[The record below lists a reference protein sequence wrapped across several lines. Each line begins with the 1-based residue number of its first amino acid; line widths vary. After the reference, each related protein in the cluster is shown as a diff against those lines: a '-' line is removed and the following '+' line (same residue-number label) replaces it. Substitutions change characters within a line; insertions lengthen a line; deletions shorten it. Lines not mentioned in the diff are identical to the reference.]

1 MIIKQM
7 NIKRFKLPLIFAV
20 LSVVLMGLYKT
31 IFGVENTII
40 GLIIAMASYAFLRL
54 DLTSY
59 PIYKSMIF
67 LILNLF
73 LAISAYIS
81 AINPFVGL
89 IINFLILFTV
99 SFIYTTEFKNVISYI
114 FLLLYVYM
122 WEYPISLDELPRRLV
137 AMGVGVFI
145 IIGIHILFNRRNFK
159 KNSNNIIIRSIR
171 NIQKE
176 ICHIINESYREKENI
191 YIDSEL
197 RKLLME
203 NIYIDSELRKLLILI
218 EGRNNNK
225 FIENHKDDIY
235 FNIVLILE
243 RINSIINKVGKINNK
258 SKYVIDYLNSLNH
271 DLENITLFLERKVE
285 CINEEK
291 DDLNKSSMINN
302 FTDKEYA
309 FLGECTELIRL
320 LEKNINNLYEYRR
333 KKSRKRIKVKFNLK
347 ELLIGNSS
355 LKMKHLRVAYS
366 LKLAIAVSLIMFIVD
381 LFKIPQGRWIVTSV
395 YVVIQPYEEETLTK
409 AIKRFKGTIIGV
421 IIYISIFTFFPHI
434 IPLELLLLILMFL
447 YFVQKDY
454 EKKVVCTALMT
465 LSFGLSRST
474 VGYLAFYRFLF
485 VIIGIVIALGINKLI
500 FPQSIKNSIYDLKE
514 RYLELT
520 SKLLYELKSI
530 LYEEEYNENTIKL
543 LLDCNLIES
552 KLMENKLIAENLEL
566 KDLVDKQSIILSK
579 IRCLILFINYSNW
592 GITSKHINVDKN
604 LLNVIFNKIEEEL
617 REIY

>member
-1 MIIKQM
+1 MTIKQM

-20 LSVVLMGLYKT
+20 LSVVLMGGYKT

-197 RKLLME
+197 RKLL
-203 NIYIDSELRKLLILI
+203 ILI

-243 RINSIINKVGKINNK
+243 RINSIINKVGKVNNK
-258 SKYVIDYLNSLNH
+258 SKDVIDYLNSLNH
-271 DLENITLFLERKVE
+271 DLENITLFLERKVD

-291 DDLNKSSMINN
+291 ADLNKDCTTNN
-302 FTDKEYA
+302 WTDKEYA

-520 SKLLYELKSI
+520 NKLLYELKSI
-530 LYEEEYNENTIKL
+530 LYEEKYNENTVKL

>member
-1 MIIKQM
+1 MTIKQM

-20 LSVVLMGLYKT
+20 LSVVLMGGYKT

-176 ICHIINESYREKENI
+176 ICHIINESYKEKENI

-197 RKLLME
+197 RKLLV
-203 NIYIDSELRKLLILI
+203 LI

-225 FIENHKDDIY
+225 FIGNHKDDIY

-258 SKYVIDYLNSLNH
+258 SKDVIDYLNSLNH

-291 DDLNKSSMINN
+291 DDLSKGFTINN
-302 FTDKEYA
+302 WTDKEYA
-309 FLGECTELIRL
+309 FLEECTELIRL
-320 LEKNINNLYEYRR
+320 LEKNINNLYEYNR

-355 LKMKHLRVAYS
+355 LKMKNLRVAYS

-421 IIYISIFTFFPHI
+421 IIYISVFTFFPHI

-485 VIIGIVIALGINKLI
+485 VIIGIAIALGVNKII

-530 LYEEEYNENTIKL
+530 LYEEKYNENTVKL

-552 KLMENKLIAENLEL
+552 KLMENKLIAENLAL
-566 KDLVDKQSIILSK
+566 KDLVYKQSIILSK

-592 GITSKHINVDKN
+592 GISSKHINVDKN

>member
-1 MIIKQM
+1 MTIKQM

-81 AINPFVGL
+81 AINPFIGL

-197 RKLLME
+197 RKLL
-203 NIYIDSELRKLLILI
+203 ILI

-225 FIENHKDDIY
+225 FIENNKDDIY

-258 SKYVIDYLNSLNH
+258 SKDVIDYLNSLNH
-271 DLENITLFLERKVE
+271 DLENITLFLERKVD

-291 DDLNKSSMINN
+291 DDLNKSSTINN
-302 FTDKEYA
+302 WTDKEYT

-333 KKSRKRIKVKFNLK
+333 KKPRKRIKVKFNLK

-355 LKMKHLRVAYS
+355 LKVKDLRVAYS

-381 LFKIPQGRWIVTSV
+381 LFKIHQGRWIVTSV

-454 EKKVVCTALMT
+454 EKKVVCTALMA

-485 VIIGIVIALGINKLI
+485 VIIGIAIALGVNKII
-500 FPQSIKNSIYDLKE
+500 FPQSTKNSIYDLKE

-520 SKLLYELKSI
+520 SKLLCELKSI
-530 LYEEEYNENTIKL
+530 LYEEKYNENTVKL

>member
-1 MIIKQM
+1 MTIKQI

-159 KNSNNIIIRSIR
+159 KNSNNIIIKSIK
-171 NIQKE
+171 NIQME
-176 ICHIINESYREKENI
+176 ICHIINESYKEKENI

-197 RKLLME
+197 RKLLV
-203 NIYIDSELRKLLILI
+203 LI

-225 FIENHKDDIY
+225 FIGNHKDDIY

-258 SKYVIDYLNSLNH
+258 SKDVIDYLNSLNH

-285 CINEEK
+285 FINEEK
-291 DDLNKSSMINN
+291 DDLSKGFTINN
-302 FTDKEYA
+302 WTEKEYA
-309 FLGECTELIRL
+309 FLEECTELIRL
-320 LEKNINNLYEYRR
+320 LEKNINNLYEYNR

-355 LKMKHLRVAYS
+355 LKVKHLRVAYS
-366 LKLAIAVSLIMFIVD
+366 LKLAIAVSVIMFIVD

-434 IPLELLLLILMFL
+434 IPLELLLLILMFF
-447 YFVQKDY
+447 YFFQKDY
-454 EKKVVCTALMT
+454 DKKVVCTALMT
-465 LSFGLSRST
+465 LSLGLSRST
-474 VGYLAFYRFLF
+474 VGSLAFYRFFF
-485 VIIGIVIALGINKLI
+485 VIIGIVIALMVNKLI

-520 SKLLYELKSI
+520 NKLLCELKSI
-530 LYEEEYNENTIKL
+530 LYEDEYNENTVKL

-566 KDLVDKQSIILSK
+566 KDLVYKQSIILNK

-592 GITSKHINVDKN
+592 GITSKHINVDKK
-604 LLNVIFNKIEEEL
+604 LLNVIFHKIEDEL

>member
-1 MIIKQM
+1 MTIKQM

-20 LSVVLMGLYKT
+20 LSVVLMGGYKT

-40 GLIIAMASYAFLRL
+40 GLIIAMASYAFLRI

-197 RKLLME
+197 RKLL
-203 NIYIDSELRKLLILI
+203 ILI

-258 SKYVIDYLNSLNH
+258 SKDVIDYLNSLNH
-271 DLENITLFLERKVE
+271 DLENITLFLERKVD

-291 DDLNKSSMINN
+291 DDLNKDSTINN
-302 FTDKEYA
+302 WTEKEYA

-320 LEKNINNLYEYRR
+320 LEKNINNLYEYNR

-485 VIIGIVIALGINKLI
+485 VIIGIVIALGINKII

-520 SKLLYELKSI
+520 NKLLYELKSI
-530 LYEEEYNENTIKL
+530 LYEEKYNENTVKL

-566 KDLVDKQSIILSK
+566 KDLVYKQSIILSK

-592 GITSKHINVDKN
+592 GISSEHINVDKN

>member
-1 MIIKQM
+1 MTIKQM

-20 LSVVLMGLYKT
+20 LSVVLMGGYKT

-159 KNSNNIIIRSIR
+159 KNSNTIIIRVIR

-176 ICHIINESYREKENI
+176 ICHIINESYREK
-191 YIDSEL
+191 
-197 RKLLME
+197 E

-243 RINSIINKVGKINNK
+243 RINSIINKVGKVNNK
-258 SKYVIDYLNSLNH
+258 SKDVIDYLNSLNH
-271 DLENITLFLERKVE
+271 DLENITLFLERKVD

-291 DDLNKSSMINN
+291 DGLNKSSTINN
-302 FTDKEYA
+302 WTEKEYT

-320 LEKNINNLYEYRR
+320 LEKNINNLYEYNK
-333 KKSRKRIKVKFNLK
+333 KKSRKRIKLKFNLK

-474 VGYLAFYRFLF
+474 VGSLAFYRFLF
-485 VIIGIVIALGINKLI
+485 VIIGIVIALGINKII

-566 KDLVDKQSIILSK
+566 KDLVYKQSIILSK
-579 IRCLILFINYSNW
+579 IRCLVLFINYSNW
-592 GITSKHINVDKN
+592 GISSEHINVDKN

>member
-1 MIIKQM
+1 MTIKQM

-176 ICHIINESYREKENI
+176 ICHIINKSYKEKENI

-197 RKLLME
+197 RKLLV
-203 NIYIDSELRKLLILI
+203 LI

-225 FIENHKDDIY
+225 FIENNKDDIY

-258 SKYVIDYLNSLNH
+258 SKDVIDYLNSLNH
-271 DLENITLFLERKVE
+271 DLENITLFLERKVD

-320 LEKNINNLYEYRR
+320 LEKNINNLYEYNR

-355 LKMKHLRVAYS
+355 LKMKNLRVAYS

-454 EKKVVCTALMT
+454 DKKVVCTALMT

-520 SKLLYELKSI
+520 SKLLCELKSI
-530 LYEEEYNENTIKL
+530 LYEEKYNENTVKL

-566 KDLVDKQSIILSK
+566 KDLVYKKSIILSK
-579 IRCLILFINYSNW
+579 IRCLILFINY
-592 GITSKHINVDKN
+592 
-604 LLNVIFNKIEEEL
+604 
-617 REIY
+617 

>member
-1 MIIKQM
+1 MTIKQM

-20 LSVVLMGLYKT
+20 LSVVLMGGYKT

-81 AINPFVGL
+81 SINPFIGL

-122 WEYPISLDELPRRLV
+122 WEYPISLDQLPRRLV

-176 ICHIINESYREKENI
+176 ISHIINESYMEK
-191 YIDSEL
+191 
-197 RKLLME
+197 E

-218 EGRNNNK
+218 KGRNNNK
-225 FIENHKDDIY
+225 FIGNNKDDIY

-243 RINSIINKVGKINNK
+243 RINSIINKVGKVNSK
-258 SKYVIDYLNSLNH
+258 SEVVIEYLNSLNH
-271 DLENITLFLERKVE
+271 DLENITLFLEGKVE

-291 DDLNKSSMINN
+291 DDLGKESMINSLAE
-302 FTDKEYA
+302 KEYA
-309 FLGECTELIRL
+309 FLEECTEFIRL
-320 LEKNINNLYEYRR
+320 LEKNINNLYEYNKKKPR
-333 KKSRKRIKVKFNLK
+333 KKIKVKFNLK
-347 ELLIGNSS
+347 ELVVGNSS

-454 EKKVVCTALMT
+454 DKKVVCTALMT

-474 VGYLAFYRFLF
+474 VGSLAFYRFLF
-485 VIIGIVIALGINKLI
+485 VIIGIGIALGVNKLI

-520 SKLLYELKSI
+520 NKLLCELKSI
-530 LYEEEYNENTIKL
+530 LYEEEYNENTVKL

-566 KDLVDKQSIILSK
+566 KDLVYKQSIILSK

-592 GITSKHINVDKN
+592 GISSKHINVDKN
-604 LLNVIFNKIEEEL
+604 LLNVIFHKIEEEL

>member
-1 MIIKQM
+1 MTIKQM

-31 IFGVENTII
+31 IFGVENTVI

-145 IIGIHILFNRRNFK
+145 IIGIHILFNRRNFRR
-159 KNSNNIIIRSIR
+159 NSNNIIIKSIR

-176 ICHIINESYREKENI
+176 IYHIINESYEEKENI

-197 RKLLME
+197 RKLLV
-203 NIYIDSELRKLLILI
+203 LIK
-218 EGRNNNK
+218 GRNNNK
-225 FIENHKDDIY
+225 FIGNNKDDIY

-243 RINSIINKVGKINNK
+243 RINSIINKVGKVNSK
-258 SKYVIDYLNSLNH
+258 SKDVIDYLNSLNH

-291 DDLNKSSMINN
+291 DDLSKPFMINN
-302 FTDKEYA
+302 WTEKEYA
-309 FLGECTELIRL
+309 FLEECTELIRL
-320 LEKNINNLYEYRR
+320 LEKNINNLYEYSR
-333 KKSRKRIKVKFNLK
+333 KKPRKRIKVKFNLK

-434 IPLELLLLILMFL
+434 IPLELLLLILMFF

-454 EKKVVCTALMT
+454 DKKVVCTALMT

-474 VGYLAFYRFLF
+474 VGSLAFYRFLF
-485 VIIGIVIALGINKLI
+485 VIIGIAIALGVNKII
-500 FPQSIKNSIYDLKE
+500 FPQSVKNSIYDLKE

-520 SKLLYELKSI
+520 NKLLYELKSI
-530 LYEEEYNENTIKL
+530 LYEEKYNENTIKL

-552 KLMENKLIAENLEL
+552 KLMDNKLIAENLEF
-566 KDLVDKQSIILSK
+566 KEFVYKQSVILSK

-617 REIY
+617 RGIY

>member
-1 MIIKQM
+1 MTIKQM

-81 AINPFVGL
+81 SINPFVGL

-145 IIGIHILFNRRNFK
+145 IIGIHILFNRRNFRR
-159 KNSNNIIIRSIR
+159 NSNNIIIKSIR

-176 ICHIINESYREKENI
+176 ICHIINESYREK
-191 YIDSEL
+191 
-197 RKLLME
+197 E

-243 RINSIINKVGKINNK
+243 RINSIINKVGKVNSK
-258 SKYVIDYLNSLNH
+258 SKSVIDYLNSLNH
-271 DLENITLFLERKVE
+271 DLENITLFLERKVD

-291 DDLNKSSMINN
+291 DGLNKSSTINN
-302 FTDKEYA
+302 WAEKEYA
-309 FLGECTELIRL
+309 F
-320 LEKNINNLYEYRR
+320 LEKNINNLYEYNK

-355 LKMKHLRVAYS
+355 LKMKHLRISYS

-485 VIIGIVIALGINKLI
+485 VIIGIVIALGINKII

-566 KDLVDKQSIILSK
+566 KDLVYKQSIILSK
-579 IRCLILFINYSNW
+579 IRCLVLFINYSNW
-592 GITSKHINVDKN
+592 GISSKHINVDKN

>member
-1 MIIKQM
+1 MTIKQM

-31 IFGVENTII
+31 IFGVENTVI

-145 IIGIHILFNRRNFK
+145 IIGIHILFNRRNFRR
-159 KNSNNIIIRSIR
+159 NSNNIIIKSIR

-176 ICHIINESYREKENI
+176 IYHIINESYEEKENI

-197 RKLLME
+197 RKLLV
-203 NIYIDSELRKLLILI
+203 LIK
-218 EGRNNNK
+218 GRNNNK
-225 FIENHKDDIY
+225 FIGNNKDDIY

-243 RINSIINKVGKINNK
+243 RINSIINKVGKVNSK
-258 SKYVIDYLNSLNH
+258 SKDVIDYLNSLNH

-291 DDLNKSSMINN
+291 DDLSKPSTINN
-302 FTDKEYA
+302 WTEKEYA
-309 FLGECTELIRL
+309 FLEECTELIRL
-320 LEKNINNLYEYRR
+320 LEKNINNLYEYSR
-333 KKSRKRIKVKFNLK
+333 KKPRKRIKVKFNLK

-434 IPLELLLLILMFL
+434 IPLELLLLILMFF

-454 EKKVVCTALMT
+454 DKKVVCTALMT

-474 VGYLAFYRFLF
+474 VGSLAFYRFLF
-485 VIIGIVIALGINKLI
+485 VIIGIAIALGVNKII

-520 SKLLYELKSI
+520 NKLLYELKSI
-530 LYEEEYNENTIKL
+530 LYEEKYNENTIKL

-552 KLMENKLIAENLEL
+552 KLMENKLIAENLEF
-566 KDLVDKQSIILSK
+566 KDLVYKQSVILSK

-592 GITSKHINVDKN
+592 GISSEHINVDKN

>member
-20 LSVVLMGLYKT
+20 LSVVLMGGYKT

-159 KNSNNIIIRSIR
+159 KNSNSIIIRSIR

-197 RKLLME
+197 RKLL
-203 NIYIDSELRKLLILI
+203 ILI

-225 FIENHKDDIY
+225 FIENNKDDIY

-258 SKYVIDYLNSLNH
+258 SKDVIDYLNSLNH
-271 DLENITLFLERKVE
+271 DLENITLFLERKVD

-291 DDLNKSSMINN
+291 DDLNKSSTINN
-302 FTDKEYA
+302 WAEKEYT
-309 FLGECTELIRL
+309 FLEECTELIRL
-320 LEKNINNLYEYRR
+320 LEKNINNLYEYNR

-355 LKMKHLRVAYS
+355 LKMKNLRVAYS

-474 VGYLAFYRFLF
+474 VGSLAFYRFLF
-485 VIIGIVIALGINKLI
+485 VIIGIGIALGINKLI

-530 LYEEEYNENTIKL
+530 LYEEKYNENTVKL

>member
-1 MIIKQM
+1 MTIKQM

-81 AINPFVGL
+81 AINPFIGL

-176 ICHIINESYREKENI
+176 ICHIINKSYKEK
-191 YIDSEL
+191 
-197 RKLLME
+197 E

-225 FIENHKDDIY
+225 FIENNKDDIY

-258 SKYVIDYLNSLNH
+258 SKDVIDYLNSLNH
-271 DLENITLFLERKVE
+271 DLENITLFLERKVD

-291 DDLNKSSMINN
+291 DGLNKSSTINN
-302 FTDKEYA
+302 WTKKEYA

-320 LEKNINNLYEYRR
+320 LEKNINNLYEYNK
-333 KKSRKRIKVKFNLK
+333 KKSRKRIKVKFNIK

-355 LKMKHLRVAYS
+355 LKMKNLRVAYS

-465 LSFGLSRST
+465 LSLGLSRST
-474 VGYLAFYRFLF
+474 VGSLAFYRFFF
-485 VIIGIVIALGINKLI
+485 VIIGIVIALMVNKLI
-500 FPQSIKNSIYDLKE
+500 FPQSVKNSIYDLKE

-520 SKLLYELKSI
+520 NKLLCELKSI
-530 LYEEEYNENTIKL
+530 LYEEKYNENTIKL

-552 KLMENKLIAENLEL
+552 KLMENKLIAENLVL

-579 IRCLILFINYSNW
+579 IRCLVLFISYSNW
-592 GITSKHINVDKN
+592 GISSKHINVDKN
-604 LLNVIFNKIEEEL
+604 LLNIIFNKIDEEL

>member
-1 MIIKQM
+1 MTIKQM

-197 RKLLME
+197 RKLL
-203 NIYIDSELRKLLILI
+203 ILI

-225 FIENHKDDIY
+225 FIENNKDDIY

-258 SKYVIDYLNSLNH
+258 SKDVIDYLNSLNH
-271 DLENITLFLERKVE
+271 DLENITLFLERKVD

-291 DDLNKSSMINN
+291 DDLSKPFMINN
-302 FTDKEYA
+302 WTEKEYA

-320 LEKNINNLYEYRR
+320 LEKNINNLYEYSR
-333 KKSRKRIKVKFNLK
+333 KKPRKRIKVKFNLK

-409 AIKRFKGTIIGV
+409 AIKRFKWTIIGV
-421 IIYISIFTFFPHI
+421 IIYISVFTFFPHI

-454 EKKVVCTALMT
+454 DKKVVCTALMT

-530 LYEEEYNENTIKL
+530 LYEEKYNENTIKL

-592 GITSKHINVDKN
+592 GISSKHINVDKN

>member
-1 MIIKQM
+1 MTIKQM

-20 LSVVLMGLYKT
+20 LSVVLMGGYKT

-197 RKLLME
+197 RKLL
-203 NIYIDSELRKLLILI
+203 ILI

-225 FIENHKDDIY
+225 FIENNKDDIY

-258 SKYVIDYLNSLNH
+258 SKDVIDYLNSLNH

-302 FTDKEYA
+302 FTEKEYT
-309 FLGECTELIRL
+309 FLEECTELIRL
-320 LEKNINNLYEYRR
+320 LEKNINNLYEYNR

-355 LKMKHLRVAYS
+355 LKMKNLRVAYS

-485 VIIGIVIALGINKLI
+485 VIIGIGTALGINKLI

-520 SKLLYELKSI
+520 NKLLYELKSI
-530 LYEEEYNENTIKL
+530 LYEEKYNENTVKL

-579 IRCLILFINYSNW
+579 IRCLVLFINYSNW
-592 GITSKHINVDKN
+592 GISSEHINVDKN

>member
-1 MIIKQM
+1 MTIKQM

-197 RKLLME
+197 RKLL
-203 NIYIDSELRKLLILI
+203 ILI

-243 RINSIINKVGKINNK
+243 RINSIINKAGKINNK
-258 SKYVIDYLNSLNH
+258 SKDVIDYLNRLNH
-271 DLENITLFLERKVE
+271 DLENITLFLERKVD

-291 DDLNKSSMINN
+291 ADLNKSSMINN
-302 FTDKEYA
+302 FTEKEYA
-309 FLGECTELIRL
+309 FLEECTELIRL
-320 LEKNINNLYEYRR
+320 LEKNINNLYEYNR

-355 LKMKHLRVAYS
+355 LKMKDLRVAYS

-395 YVVIQPYEEETLTK
+395 YVVIQPYKEETLTK

-421 IIYISIFTFFPHI
+421 IIYISVFTFFPHI

-485 VIIGIVIALGINKLI
+485 VIIGIVIALGVNKLI

-530 LYEEEYNENTIKL
+530 LYEEEYNENTVKL

>member
-81 AINPFVGL
+81 AINPFAGL

-159 KNSNNIIIRSIR
+159 KNSNTIIIRVIR

-176 ICHIINESYREKENI
+176 ICHIINKSYMEK
-191 YIDSEL
+191 
-197 RKLLME
+197 E

-243 RINSIINKVGKINNK
+243 RINSIINKVGKVNNK
-258 SKYVIDYLNSLNH
+258 SKDVIDYLNSLNH
-271 DLENITLFLERKVE
+271 DLENITLFLERKVD

-291 DDLNKSSMINN
+291 DGLNKSSTINN
-302 FTDKEYA
+302 WTEKEYA

-320 LEKNINNLYEYRR
+320 LEKNINNLYEYNK
-333 KKSRKRIKVKFNLK
+333 KKSRKRIKLKFNLK

-474 VGYLAFYRFLF
+474 VGSLAFYRFLF
-485 VIIGIVIALGINKLI
+485 VIIGIVIALGINKII

-520 SKLLYELKSI
+520 NKLLYELKSI
-530 LYEEEYNENTIKL
+530 LYEEKYNENTIKL

-592 GITSKHINVDKN
+592 GITSKHINLDKN

>member
-1 MIIKQM
+1 MTIKQM

-20 LSVVLMGLYKT
+20 LSVVLMGGYKT

-81 AINPFVGL
+81 SINPFLGL
-89 IINFLILFTV
+89 IINLLILFTV

-159 KNSNNIIIRSIR
+159 KNSNNIIIRAIR

-176 ICHIINESYREKENI
+176 ISHIINESYMEK
-191 YIDSEL
+191 
-197 RKLLME
+197 E

-218 EGRNNNK
+218 KGRNNNK
-225 FIENHKDDIY
+225 FIGNNKDDIY

-243 RINSIINKVGKINNK
+243 RINSIINKVGKVNSK
-258 SKYVIDYLNSLNH
+258 SEVVIEYLNSLNH
-271 DLENITLFLERKVE
+271 DLENITLFLEEKVE
-285 CINEEK
+285 CINVK
-291 DDLNKSSMINN
+291 KYDLGKGSMINSLAE
-302 FTDKEYA
+302 KEYA
-309 FLGECTELIRL
+309 FLGECTELIML
-320 LEKNINNLYEYRR
+320 LEKNINNLYEYN
-333 KKSRKRIKVKFNLK
+333 KKKPRKRIKVKINLK

-454 EKKVVCTALMT
+454 DKKVVCTALMT

-474 VGYLAFYRFLF
+474 VGSLGFYRFLF
-485 VIIGIVIALGINKLI
+485 VIIGIGIALGVNKLI

-520 SKLLYELKSI
+520 NKLLCELKSI
-530 LYEEEYNENTIKL
+530 LYEEEYNENTVKL

-566 KDLVDKQSIILSK
+566 KDLVYKQSIILSK

-592 GITSKHINVDKN
+592 GISSKHINVDKN
-604 LLNVIFNKIEEEL
+604 LLNVIFHKIEEEL

>member
-1 MIIKQM
+1 MTIKQM

-20 LSVVLMGLYKT
+20 LSVVLMGGYKT
-31 IFGVENTII
+31 VFGVENTII

-81 AINPFVGL
+81 SINPFIGL

-159 KNSNNIIIRSIR
+159 KNSNNIIIRAIG

-176 ICHIINESYREKENI
+176 ISHIINESYMEK
-191 YIDSEL
+191 
-197 RKLLME
+197 E

-218 EGRNNNK
+218 KGRNNNK
-225 FIENHKDDIY
+225 FIGNNKDDIY

-243 RINSIINKVGKINNK
+243 RINSIINKVGKVNSK
-258 SKYVIDYLNSLNH
+258 SKVVIEYLNSLNH
-271 DLENITLFLERKVE
+271 DLENIILFLEGKVE

-291 DDLNKSSMINN
+291 DDLGKESMINSLAE
-302 FTDKEYA
+302 KEYA
-309 FLGECTELIRL
+309 FLEECTELIML
-320 LEKNINNLYEYRR
+320 LEKNINNLYEYNR
-333 KKSRKRIKVKFNLK
+333 KKPRKRIKVKFNLK
-347 ELLIGNSS
+347 ELVVGNSS

-454 EKKVVCTALMT
+454 DKKVVCTALMN

-474 VGYLAFYRFLF
+474 VGSLAFYRFLF
-485 VIIGIVIALGINKLI
+485 VIIGIGIALGVNKLI

-520 SKLLYELKSI
+520 NKLLCELKSI
-530 LYEEEYNENTIKL
+530 LYEEEYNENTVKL

-552 KLMENKLIAENLEL
+552 KLMENKLIAENLDI
-566 KDLVDKQSIILSK
+566 KDLVYKQSIILSK

-592 GITSKHINVDKN
+592 GISSKHINVDKN
-604 LLNVIFNKIEEEL
+604 LLNVIFHKIEEEL

>member
-1 MIIKQM
+1 MTIKQM

-59 PIYKSMIF
+59 PIYKSIIF

-176 ICHIINESYREKENI
+176 ICHIINESYRERENI

-197 RKLLME
+197 RKLLV
-203 NIYIDSELRKLLILI
+203 LI

-258 SKYVIDYLNSLNH
+258 SKYVIDYLNRLNH
-271 DLENITLFLERKVE
+271 DLENITLFLERKVY

-291 DDLNKSSMINN
+291 DGLNKPSMINN
-302 FTDKEYA
+302 FTDKEYT

-355 LKMKHLRVAYS
+355 LKVKDLRVAYS

-520 SKLLYELKSI
+520 NKLLYELKSI
-530 LYEEEYNENTIKL
+530 LYEEKYNENTVKL

-592 GITSKHINVDKN
+592 GISSKHINVDKN

-617 REIY
+617 QEIY

>member
-1 MIIKQM
+1 MTIKQM

-145 IIGIHILFNRRNFK
+145 IIGIHILFNRRNFRR
-159 KNSNNIIIRSIR
+159 NSNNIIIKSIR

-176 ICHIINESYREKENI
+176 IYHIINESYEEKENI

-197 RKLLME
+197 RKLLV
-203 NIYIDSELRKLLILI
+203 LIK
-218 EGRNNNK
+218 GRNNNK
-225 FIENHKDDIY
+225 FIGNNKDDIY

-243 RINSIINKVGKINNK
+243 RINSIINKVGKVNSK
-258 SKYVIDYLNSLNH
+258 SKDVIDYLNSLNH

-291 DDLNKSSMINN
+291 DDLSKPSTINN
-302 FTDKEYA
+302 WTEKEYA

-320 LEKNINNLYEYRR
+320 LEKNINNLYEYSR
-333 KKSRKRIKVKFNLK
+333 KKPRKRIKVKFNLK

-434 IPLELLLLILMFL
+434 IPLELLLLILMFF

-485 VIIGIVIALGINKLI
+485 VIIGIVIALGINKII

-514 RYLELT
+514 RYLELI

-566 KDLVDKQSIILSK
+566 KDLVYKQSIILSK
-579 IRCLILFINYSNW
+579 IRCLVLFINYSNW
-592 GITSKHINVDKN
+592 GISSEHINVDKN

>member
-1 MIIKQM
+1 MTIKQM

-31 IFGVENTII
+31 IFGVENTVI

-145 IIGIHILFNRRNFK
+145 IIGIHILFNRRNFRR
-159 KNSNNIIIRSIR
+159 NSNNIIIKSIR

-176 ICHIINESYREKENI
+176 IYHIINESYEEKENI

-197 RKLLME
+197 RKLLV
-203 NIYIDSELRKLLILI
+203 LIK
-218 EGRNNNK
+218 GRNNNK
-225 FIENHKDDIY
+225 FIGNNKDDIY

-243 RINSIINKVGKINNK
+243 RINSIINKVGKVNNK
-258 SKYVIDYLNSLNH
+258 SKDIIDYLNSLNH

-285 CINEEK
+285 FINEEK

-302 FTDKEYA
+302 WTEKEYA

-320 LEKNINNLYEYRR
+320 LEKNINNLYEYSR
-333 KKSRKRIKVKFNLK
+333 KKPRKRIKVKFNLK

-421 IIYISIFTFFPHI
+421 ILYISIFTFFPHI
-434 IPLELLLLILMFL
+434 IPLELLLLILMFF

-454 EKKVVCTALMT
+454 DKKVVCTALMT

-474 VGYLAFYRFLF
+474 VGSLAFYRFLF
-485 VIIGIVIALGINKLI
+485 VIIGIAIALGVNKII
-500 FPQSIKNSIYDLKE
+500 FPQSVKNSIYDLKE

-520 SKLLYELKSI
+520 NKLLYELKSI
-530 LYEEEYNENTIKL
+530 LYEDKYNENTIKL

-566 KDLVDKQSIILSK
+566 KDLVYKQSVILSK

>member
-1 MIIKQM
+1 MTIKQI

-31 IFGVENTII
+31 IFGVENTVI

-159 KNSNNIIIRSIR
+159 KNSNSIIIRSIR

-176 ICHIINESYREKENI
+176 ICHIINESYREK
-191 YIDSEL
+191 
-197 RKLLME
+197 E

-258 SKYVIDYLNSLNH
+258 SKDIIDYLNRLNH
-271 DLENITLFLERKVE
+271 DLENITLFLERKVD

-291 DDLNKSSMINN
+291 DGLNKSSTINN
-302 FTDKEYA
+302 WTKKEYA

-320 LEKNINNLYEYRR
+320 LEKNINNLYEYNK

-355 LKMKHLRVAYS
+355 LKMKNLRVAYS

-474 VGYLAFYRFLF
+474 VGSLAFYRFLF
-485 VIIGIVIALGINKLI
+485 VIIGIVIALGINKII

-520 SKLLYELKSI
+520 NKLLYELKSI
-530 LYEEEYNENTIKL
+530 LYEEKYNENTIKL

-552 KLMENKLIAENLEL
+552 KLMENKLIAENLVL

-579 IRCLILFINYSNW
+579 IRCLVLFISYSNW
-592 GITSKHINVDKN
+592 GISSKHINVDKN
-604 LLNVIFNKIEEEL
+604 LLNIIFNKIDEEL

>member
-1 MIIKQM
+1 MTIKQM

-59 PIYKSMIF
+59 PIYKFMIF

-176 ICHIINESYREKENI
+176 ICHIINKSYKEKENI

-197 RKLLME
+197 RKLLV
-203 NIYIDSELRKLLILI
+203 LI

-225 FIENHKDDIY
+225 FIENNKDDIY

-258 SKYVIDYLNSLNH
+258 SKDVIDYLNSLNH
-271 DLENITLFLERKVE
+271 DLENITLFLERKVD

-320 LEKNINNLYEYRR
+320 LEKNINNLYEYNR

-355 LKMKHLRVAYS
+355 LKMKNLRVAYS

-530 LYEEEYNENTIKL
+530 LYEEKYNENIIKL

-592 GITSKHINVDKN
+592 GISSKHINVDKN

-617 REIY
+617 QEIY

>member
-1 MIIKQM
+1 MTIKQM
-7 NIKRFKLPLIFAV
+7 NIKIFKLPLIFAV

-197 RKLLME
+197 RKLL
-203 NIYIDSELRKLLILI
+203 ILI

-258 SKYVIDYLNSLNH
+258 SKDVIDYLNSLNH
-271 DLENITLFLERKVE
+271 DLENITLFLERKVD

-291 DDLNKSSMINN
+291 DDLNKDSTINN
-302 FTDKEYA
+302 WTEKEYA

-320 LEKNINNLYEYRR
+320 LEKNINNLYEYNR

-485 VIIGIVIALGINKLI
+485 VIIGIVIALGINKII

-530 LYEEEYNENTIKL
+530 LYEEKYNENTIKL
-543 LLDCNLIES
+543 LLDCNLIEC

-566 KDLVDKQSIILSK
+566 KDLVYKQSIILSK

-592 GITSKHINVDKN
+592 GISSKHINVDKN

>member
-1 MIIKQM
+1 MTIKQM

-145 IIGIHILFNRRNFK
+145 IIGIHILFNRRNFRR
-159 KNSNNIIIRSIR
+159 NSNNIIIKSIR

-176 ICHIINESYREKENI
+176 IYHIINESYEEKENI

-197 RKLLME
+197 RKLLV
-203 NIYIDSELRKLLILI
+203 LIK
-218 EGRNNNK
+218 GRNNNK
-225 FIENHKDDIY
+225 FIGNNKDDIY

-243 RINSIINKVGKINNK
+243 RINSIINKVGKVNSK
-258 SKYVIDYLNSLNH
+258 SKDVIDYLNSLNH

-291 DDLNKSSMINN
+291 DDLSKPSTINN
-302 FTDKEYA
+302 WTEKEYA

-320 LEKNINNLYEYRR
+320 LEKNINNLYEYNK
-333 KKSRKRIKVKFNLK
+333 KKSRKRIKLKFNLK

-434 IPLELLLLILMFL
+434 IPLELLLLILMFF

-454 EKKVVCTALMT
+454 DKKVVCTALMT

-485 VIIGIVIALGINKLI
+485 VIIGIAIALGVNKII
-500 FPQSIKNSIYDLKE
+500 FPQSVKNSIYDLKE

-520 SKLLYELKSI
+520 NKLLYELKSI
-530 LYEEEYNENTIKL
+530 LYEEKYNENTIKL

-566 KDLVDKQSIILSK
+566 KDLVYKQSVILSK

-592 GITSKHINVDKN
+592 GISSEHINVDKN

>member
-1 MIIKQM
+1 MTIKQM

-59 PIYKSMIF
+59 PIYKSIIF

-122 WEYPISLDELPRRLV
+122 LEYPISLDELPRRLV

-159 KNSNNIIIRSIR
+159 KNSNSIIIRSIR

-176 ICHIINESYREKENI
+176 IFHIINESYRE
-191 YIDSEL
+191 
-197 RKLLME
+197 RE

-225 FIENHKDDIY
+225 FIENHKDNIY

-243 RINSIINKVGKINNK
+243 RINSIINKVGKVNSK
-258 SKYVIDYLNSLNH
+258 SKDVIDYLNSLNH

-291 DDLNKSSMINN
+291 DDLSKPFMINN
-302 FTDKEYA
+302 WTDKEYA

-320 LEKNINNLYEYRR
+320 LEKNINNLYEYNR
-333 KKSRKRIKVKFNLK
+333 KKPRKRIKVKFNLK

-355 LKMKHLRVAYS
+355 LKVKDLRVAYS

-381 LFKIPQGRWIVTSV
+381 LFKIHQGRWIVTSV

-421 IIYISIFTFFPHI
+421 IIYISVFTFFPHI

-447 YFVQKDY
+447 YFLQKDY

-566 KDLVDKQSIILSK
+566 KDLVYKQSIILSK

-592 GITSKHINVDKN
+592 GISSKHINVDKN

>member
-1 MIIKQM
+1 MTIKQM

-197 RKLLME
+197 RKLL
-203 NIYIDSELRKLLILI
+203 ILI

-243 RINSIINKVGKINNK
+243 RINSIINKAGKINNK
-258 SKYVIDYLNSLNH
+258 SKDVIDYLNSLNH
-271 DLENITLFLERKVE
+271 DLENITLFLERKVD

-291 DDLNKSSMINN
+291 ADLNKDCTTNN
-302 FTDKEYA
+302 WTDKEYA

-434 IPLELLLLILMFL
+434 IPLELFLLILMFL

-454 EKKVVCTALMT
+454 DKKVVCTALMT

-474 VGYLAFYRFLF
+474 VGSLAFYRFLF
-485 VIIGIVIALGINKLI
+485 VIIGIGIALGVNKLI

-520 SKLLYELKSI
+520 NKLLCELKSI
-530 LYEEEYNENTIKL
+530 LYEEKYNENTVKL

-552 KLMENKLIAENLEL
+552 KLIENKLIAENLEL
-566 KDLVDKQSIILSK
+566 KDLVYKQSIILSK

>member
-1 MIIKQM
+1 MTIKQM

-176 ICHIINESYREKENI
+176 ICHIINKSYKEKENI

-197 RKLLME
+197 RKLLV
-203 NIYIDSELRKLLILI
+203 LI

-225 FIENHKDDIY
+225 FIGNHKDDIY

-243 RINSIINKVGKINNK
+243 RINSIINKVGKVNSK
-258 SKYVIDYLNSLNH
+258 SKSVIDYLNSLNH
-271 DLENITLFLERKVE
+271 HLENITLFLERKVE
-285 CINEEK
+285 YIDEQK
-291 DDLNKSSMINN
+291 DDLSKGFTINN
-302 FTDKEYA
+302 WTEKEYA
-309 FLGECTELIRL
+309 FLEECTELIRL

-355 LKMKHLRVAYS
+355 LKVKHLRVAYS
-366 LKLAIAVSLIMFIVD
+366 LKLAIAVSVIMFIVD

-434 IPLELLLLILMFL
+434 IPLELLLLILMFF
-447 YFVQKDY
+447 YFFQKDY
-454 EKKVVCTALMT
+454 DKKVVCTALMT
-465 LSFGLSRST
+465 LSLGLSRST
-474 VGYLAFYRFLF
+474 VGSLAFYRFFF
-485 VIIGIVIALGINKLI
+485 VIIGIGIALMVNKLI
-500 FPQSIKNSIYDLKE
+500 FPQSVKSSIYDLKE

-520 SKLLYELKSI
+520 NKLLCELKSI
-530 LYEEEYNENTIKL
+530 LYEEEYNENTVKL

-566 KDLVDKQSIILSK
+566 KDLVYKQSIILNK

-604 LLNVIFNKIEEEL
+604 LLNVIFHKIEEEL
-617 REIY
+617 KEIY

>member
-1 MIIKQM
+1 MTIKQM

-176 ICHIINESYREKENI
+176 ICHIINESYRE
-191 YIDSEL
+191 
-197 RKLLME
+197 RE

-258 SKYVIDYLNSLNH
+258 SKDIIDYLNSLNH
-271 DLENITLFLERKVE
+271 DLENITLFLERKVD

-291 DDLNKSSMINN
+291 DDLNKSSTINN
-302 FTDKEYA
+302 WTDKEYA

-320 LEKNINNLYEYRR
+320 LEKNISNLYEYRR
-333 KKSRKRIKVKFNLK
+333 KKPRKRIKVKFNLK

-355 LKMKHLRVAYS
+355 LKVKDLRVAYS

-381 LFKIPQGRWIVTSV
+381 LFKIHQGRWIVTSV

-447 YFVQKDY
+447 YFFQKDY
-454 EKKVVCTALMT
+454 EKKVVCTALMA

-474 VGYLAFYRFLF
+474 VGSLAFYRFFF

-520 SKLLYELKSI
+520 NKLLYELKSI
-530 LYEEEYNENTIKL
+530 LYEEKYNENTVKL

-552 KLMENKLIAENLEL
+552 KLMENKLIAENLVL

-579 IRCLILFINYSNW
+579 IRCLILFISYSNW
-592 GITSKHINVDKN
+592 GISSKHINVDKN

>member
-81 AINPFVGL
+81 TINPFAGL

-122 WEYPISLDELPRRLV
+122 LEYPISLDELPRRLV

-197 RKLLME
+197 RKLL
-203 NIYIDSELRKLLILI
+203 ILI

-258 SKYVIDYLNSLNH
+258 SKDVIDYLNSLNH
-271 DLENITLFLERKVE
+271 DLENITLFLERKVD

-291 DDLNKSSMINN
+291 DDLNKDSTINN
-302 FTDKEYA
+302 WTEKEYA

-320 LEKNINNLYEYRR
+320 LEKNINNLYEYNR

-421 IIYISIFTFFPHI
+421 IIYISVFTFFPHI

-447 YFVQKDY
+447 YFLQKDY

-566 KDLVDKQSIILSK
+566 KDLVYKQSIILSK

-592 GITSKHINVDKN
+592 GISSKHINVDKN

>member
-1 MIIKQM
+1 MTIKQM

-159 KNSNNIIIRSIR
+159 KNSNNIIIRSIK
-171 NIQKE
+171 NIQME
-176 ICHIINESYREKENI
+176 ICHIINESYKEKENI

-197 RKLLME
+197 RKLLV
-203 NIYIDSELRKLLILI
+203 LIK
-218 EGRNNNK
+218 GRNNNK
-225 FIENHKDDIY
+225 FIGNNKDDIY

-258 SKYVIDYLNSLNH
+258 SKDVIDYLNSLNH

-285 CINEEK
+285 FINEEK
-291 DDLNKSSMINN
+291 DGLSKGFTINN
-302 FTDKEYA
+302 WTEKEYA
-309 FLGECTELIRL
+309 FLEECTELIRL

-355 LKMKHLRVAYS
+355 LKVKHLRVAYS
-366 LKLAIAVSLIMFIVD
+366 LKLAIAVPVIMFIVD

-434 IPLELLLLILMFL
+434 IPLELLLLILMFF
-447 YFVQKDY
+447 YFFQKDY
-454 EKKVVCTALMT
+454 DKKVVCTALMT
-465 LSFGLSRST
+465 LSLGLSRST

-520 SKLLYELKSI
+520 NKLLCELKSI
-530 LYEEEYNENTIKL
+530 LYEEEYNENTVKL

-566 KDLVDKQSIILSK
+566 KDLVYKQSIILNK

-604 LLNVIFNKIEEEL
+604 LLNVIFHKIEEEL
-617 REIY
+617 KEIY

>member
-1 MIIKQM
+1 MTIKQM

-31 IFGVENTII
+31 IFGVENTVI

-81 AINPFVGL
+81 AINSFVGL

-137 AMGVGVFI
+137 AMGVGAFI
-145 IIGIHILFNRRNFK
+145 IIGIHILFNRRNFRR
-159 KNSNNIIIRSIR
+159 NSNNIIIRSIR

-197 RKLLME
+197 RKLL
-203 NIYIDSELRKLLILI
+203 ILI

-235 FNIVLILE
+235 FNIILILE
-243 RINSIINKVGKINNK
+243 RINSIINKVGKVNNK
-258 SKYVIDYLNSLNH
+258 SKDIIDYLNSLNH

-285 CINEEK
+285 FINEEK
-291 DDLNKSSMINN
+291 DDLSKPSTINN
-302 FTDKEYA
+302 FTEKEYA

-485 VIIGIVIALGINKLI
+485 VIIGIGIALGVNKLI

-520 SKLLYELKSI
+520 SKLLCELKSI
-530 LYEEEYNENTIKL
+530 LYEEEYNENTVKL

-592 GITSKHINVDKN
+592 GISSEHINVDKK

>member
-1 MIIKQM
+1 MTIKQM

-31 IFGVENTII
+31 IFGVENTVI

-145 IIGIHILFNRRNFK
+145 IIGIHILFNRRNFRR
-159 KNSNNIIIRSIR
+159 NSNNIIIKSIR

-176 ICHIINESYREKENI
+176 IYHIINESYEEKENI

-197 RKLLME
+197 RKLLV
-203 NIYIDSELRKLLILI
+203 LIK
-218 EGRNNNK
+218 GRNNNK
-225 FIENHKDDIY
+225 FIGNNKDDIY

-243 RINSIINKVGKINNK
+243 RINSIINKVGKVNSK
-258 SKYVIDYLNSLNH
+258 SKDVIDYLNSLNH

-291 DDLNKSSMINN
+291 DDLSKPSTINN
-302 FTDKEYA
+302 WTEKEYA

-320 LEKNINNLYEYRR
+320 LEKNINNLYEYSR
-333 KKSRKRIKVKFNLK
+333 KKPRKRIKVKFNLK

-421 IIYISIFTFFPHI
+421 ILYISIFTFFPHI
-434 IPLELLLLILMFL
+434 IPLELLLLILMFF

-454 EKKVVCTALMT
+454 DKKVVCTALMT

-474 VGYLAFYRFLF
+474 VGSLAFYRFLF
-485 VIIGIVIALGINKLI
+485 VIIGIAIALGVNKII
-500 FPQSIKNSIYDLKE
+500 FPQSVKNSIYDLKE

-520 SKLLYELKSI
+520 NKLLYELKSI
-530 LYEEEYNENTIKL
+530 LYEEKYNENTIKL

-552 KLMENKLIAENLEL
+552 KLMDNKLIAENLEF
-566 KDLVDKQSIILSK
+566 KDLVYKQSVILSK

-617 REIY
+617 RGIY

>member
-1 MIIKQM
+1 MTIKQM

-159 KNSNNIIIRSIR
+159 KNSNSIIIRSIR

-176 ICHIINESYREKENI
+176 IFHIINESYRE
-191 YIDSEL
+191 
-197 RKLLME
+197 RE

-258 SKYVIDYLNSLNH
+258 SKEVIDYLNSLNH
-271 DLENITLFLERKVE
+271 DLENITLFLERKVD

-291 DDLNKSSMINN
+291 ADLSKGFTINN
-302 FTDKEYA
+302 WTKKEYA

-320 LEKNINNLYEYRR
+320 LEKNINNLYEYNR

-355 LKMKHLRVAYS
+355 LKMKHLRIAYS

-381 LFKIPQGRWIVTSV
+381 LFKIHQGRWIVTSV

-454 EKKVVCTALMT
+454 DKKVVCTALMA

-520 SKLLYELKSI
+520 NKLLYELKSI
-530 LYEEEYNENTIKL
+530 LYEEKYNENTVKL

-552 KLMENKLIAENLEL
+552 KLMENKLIAENLVL

-579 IRCLILFINYSNW
+579 IRCLVLFINYSNW
-592 GITSKHINVDKN
+592 GISSKHINVDKN
-604 LLNVIFNKIEEEL
+604 LLNVIFSKIEEEL

>member
-1 MIIKQM
+1 MTIKQM

-81 AINPFVGL
+81 AINPFAGL

-122 WEYPISLDELPRRLV
+122 LEYPISLDELPRRLV

-197 RKLLME
+197 RKLL
-203 NIYIDSELRKLLILI
+203 ILI

-258 SKYVIDYLNSLNH
+258 SKDIIDYLNRLNH
-271 DLENITLFLERKVE
+271 DLENITLFLERKVD

-291 DDLNKSSMINN
+291 DGLNKSSTTNN
-302 FTDKEYA
+302 WTKKEYT
-309 FLGECTELIRL
+309 FLGECTEIIRL

-355 LKMKHLRVAYS
+355 LKVKDLRVAYS

-381 LFKIPQGRWIVTSV
+381 LFKIHQGRWIVTSV

-454 EKKVVCTALMT
+454 EKKVVCTALMA

-474 VGYLAFYRFLF
+474 VGSLAFYRFFF
-485 VIIGIVIALGINKLI
+485 VIIGISIALGINKLI
-500 FPQSIKNSIYDLKE
+500 FPQSTKNSIYDLKE

-520 SKLLYELKSI
+520 NKLLYELKSI
-530 LYEEEYNENTIKL
+530 LYEEKYNENTVKL

>member
-1 MIIKQM
+1 MTIKQM

-40 GLIIAMASYAFLRL
+40 GLIISMASYAFLRL

-59 PIYKSMIF
+59 PIYKSVIF

-159 KNSNNIIIRSIR
+159 KNSNNIIIKSIK
-171 NIQKE
+171 NIQME
-176 ICHIINESYREKENI
+176 ICHIINESYKEKENI

-197 RKLLME
+197 RKLLV
-203 NIYIDSELRKLLILI
+203 LI

-225 FIENHKDDIY
+225 FIGIYKDDIY

-243 RINSIINKVGKINNK
+243 RINSIINKVGKVNNK
-258 SKYVIDYLNSLNH
+258 SKSVIDYLNRLNH

-285 CINEEK
+285 YIDEQK
-291 DDLNKSSMINN
+291 DDLSKGFTINN
-302 FTDKEYA
+302 WTEKEYA
-309 FLGECTELIRL
+309 FLEECTELIRL

-366 LKLAIAVSLIMFIVD
+366 LKLAIAVSIIMFIVD

-421 IIYISIFTFFPHI
+421 ILYISIFTFFPHI

-454 EKKVVCTALMT
+454 DKKVVCTALMT

-520 SKLLYELKSI
+520 NKLLYELKSI
-530 LYEEEYNENTIKL
+530 LYEEKYNENTIKL

-566 KDLVDKQSIILSK
+566 KDLVYKQSIILNK

>member
-1 MIIKQM
+1 MTIKQM

-122 WEYPISLDELPRRLV
+122 WEYSISLDELPRRLV

-197 RKLLME
+197 RKLL
-203 NIYIDSELRKLLILI
+203 ILI

-258 SKYVIDYLNSLNH
+258 SKDVIDYLNSLNH
-271 DLENITLFLERKVE
+271 DLENITLFLERKVD

-291 DDLNKSSMINN
+291 DDLNKDSTINN
-302 FTDKEYA
+302 WTEKEYA

-320 LEKNINNLYEYRR
+320 LEKNINNLYEYNR

-485 VIIGIVIALGINKLI
+485 VIIGIVIALGINKII

-530 LYEEEYNENTIKL
+530 LYEEKYNENTIKL
-543 LLDCNLIES
+543 LLDCNLIEC

-566 KDLVDKQSIILSK
+566 KDLVYKQSIILSK

-592 GITSKHINVDKN
+592 GISSKHINVDKN

>member
-1 MIIKQM
+1 MTIKQM

-159 KNSNNIIIRSIR
+159 KNSNSIIIRSIR

-176 ICHIINESYREKENI
+176 ICHIINKSYMEK
-191 YIDSEL
+191 
-197 RKLLME
+197 E

-243 RINSIINKVGKINNK
+243 RINSIINKVGKVNNK
-258 SKYVIDYLNSLNH
+258 SKDVIDYLNSLNH
-271 DLENITLFLERKVE
+271 DLENITLFLERKVD

-291 DDLNKSSMINN
+291 ANLNKSSMINN
-302 FTDKEYA
+302 FTEKEYD

-320 LEKNINNLYEYRR
+320 LEKNINNLYEYNR
-333 KKSRKRIKVKFNLK
+333 KKSRKRIKVKFNFK

-421 IIYISIFTFFPHI
+421 IIYISIFTFFVHI

-520 SKLLYELKSI
+520 SKLLCELKSI
-530 LYEEEYNENTIKL
+530 LYEEKYNENTVKL

-552 KLMENKLIAENLEL
+552 KLIENKLIAENLEL
-566 KDLVDKQSIILSK
+566 KDLVYKQSIILSK

-592 GITSKHINVDKN
+592 GISSKHINVDKN

>member
-1 MIIKQM
+1 MTIKQM

-31 IFGVENTII
+31 IFGVENTVI

-81 AINPFVGL
+81 AINSFVGL

-145 IIGIHILFNRRNFK
+145 IIGIHILFNRRNFRR
-159 KNSNNIIIRSIR
+159 NSNNIIIKSIR

-176 ICHIINESYREKENI
+176 IYHIINESYEEKENI

-197 RKLLME
+197 RKLLV
-203 NIYIDSELRKLLILI
+203 LIK
-218 EGRNNNK
+218 GRNNNK
-225 FIENHKDDIY
+225 FIGNNKDDIY

-243 RINSIINKVGKINNK
+243 RINSIINKVGKVNSK
-258 SKYVIDYLNSLNH
+258 SKSVIDYLNSLNH
-271 DLENITLFLERKVE
+271 DLENINLFLERKVE

-291 DDLNKSSMINN
+291 DDLNKSSTINN
-302 FTDKEYA
+302 WTEKEYA
-309 FLGECTELIRL
+309 FLEECTELIRL
-320 LEKNINNLYEYRR
+320 LEKNINNLYEYSR
-333 KKSRKRIKVKFNLK
+333 KKPRKRIKVKFNLK

-421 IIYISIFTFFPHI
+421 IIYISIFTFLPHI
-434 IPLELLLLILMFL
+434 IPLELLLLILMFF

-454 EKKVVCTALMT
+454 DKKVVCTALMT

-474 VGYLAFYRFLF
+474 VGSLAFYRFLF
-485 VIIGIVIALGINKLI
+485 VIIGIAIALGVNKII
-500 FPQSIKNSIYDLKE
+500 FPQSVKNSIYDLKE

-520 SKLLYELKSI
+520 NKLLYELKSI
-530 LYEEEYNENTIKL
+530 LYEEKYNENTIKL

-552 KLMENKLIAENLEL
+552 KLMENKLIAENLEF
-566 KDLVDKQSIILSK
+566 KDLVYKQSVILSK